1 MWNEQDTI
9 NWGQLTWGP
18 VRQVSVR
25 HALNSTSVE
34 PANMIWNF
42 ADDFQIE
49 KNGWSRSY
57 VNIPCH
63 ISS

>member
-18 VRQVSVR
+18 ARHISVR

-34 PANMIWNF
+34 PAIWNF
-42 ADDFQIE
+42 ADNFQIE

-63 ISS
+63 VSS

>member
-1 MWNEQDTI
+1 MWNEQIQFTGG
-9 NWGQLTWGP
+9 NWLEFIY
-18 VRQVSVR
+18 VSVR

-34 PANMIWNF
+34 PAAWNF
-42 ADDFQIE
+42 ADSFQIE

-57 VNIPCH
+57 MNIPCH

>member
-9 NWGQLTWGP
+9 NRWQLTWGP
-18 VRQVSVR
+18 VRHVSVC

-34 PANMIWNF
+34 PAIWNF
-42 ADDFQIE
+42 ADNFQIE

-63 ISS
+63 VSS